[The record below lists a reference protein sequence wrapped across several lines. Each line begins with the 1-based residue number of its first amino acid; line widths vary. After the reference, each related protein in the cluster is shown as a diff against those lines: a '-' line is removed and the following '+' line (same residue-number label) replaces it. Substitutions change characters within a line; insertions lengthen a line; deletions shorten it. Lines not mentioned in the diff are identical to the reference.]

1 MSAWKS
7 KCGTVNTP
15 KKLARAI
22 VTIGR

>member
-15 KKLARAI
+15 KN
-22 VTIGR
+22 